1 MALERLQKIIAAAGI
16 ASRRKAEELIQ
27 AGLVSVNGATVTELG
42 TKADPETDSIRVQDK
57 LLHGPERHEYVAL
70 NKPRGYVTTVSDP
83 EGRPTVMELLRSKA
97 RLYPVGRLDFNSE
110 GLLLLTNDGDLAHKL
125 MKAAS
130 HIPKT
135 YLVKVAG
142 QPGEDQLRRL
152 RAGVTIAE
160 ERDPN
165 RRVRTAPAQIRVI
178 KEADNP
184 WLEVTLHEGRNRQIR
199 KMFEEIGHHVEK
211 IRRVRYGPLELDLPP
226 GESRILTSQ
235 EITKLQRATEPQ
247 ARPQFAGAASS
258 RLGANRR
265 AAGAQFRGRNRES
278 EAQTGEGRG
287 ERAIFADRRPGRDAV
302 VRPPREERA
311 ERRPRPDS
319 RSERPGRPSQFGTRE
334 GKNQAGERPPRRFDR
349 PRREDF
355 RRTDR
360 GERRPKFAD
369 RTGTGSREQRPAFSA
384 HPRQDNRGKGPNKFQ
399 ARPGQDR
406 GPKDGRDGRDD
417 SRPRFADLRSNAGER
432 RPRNF
437 SDKARSGKRPR
448 GPSKFSNRPGQDS
461 QGEPRSERGP
471 RAGGSREGRTS
482 PSRFTPRGRS
492 SGDKRPP
499 NRGRTGGNQ
508 AKPNRGSRG
517 GRP

>member
-42 TKADPETDSIRVQDK
+42 TKADPETDSIRVQEK

-226 GESRILTSQ
+226 GESRILTPQ
-235 EITKLQRATEPQ
+235 EIAKLQRATEPQ
-247 ARPQFAGAASS
+247 VRPRFTERDDTRVRSEGRDRSEAP
-258 RLGANRR
+258 RDRE
-265 AAGAQFRGRNRES
+265 RNRERQGPKR
-278 EAQTGEGRG
+278 EERG
-287 ERAIFADRRPGRDAV
+287 ER
-302 VRPPREERA
+302 PPRFA
-311 ERRPRPDS
+311 ARRRDLAPRPAREEHGAGSPSFGS
-319 RSERPGRPSQFGTRE
+319 RAARPERPSDFRARDPRDRT
-334 GKNQAGERPPRRFDR
+334 GERPPRRFDR
-349 PRREDF
+349 PRREDSGPH
-355 RRTDR
+355 DPS
-360 GERRPKFAD
+360 ERRPKFGGRPEKRGRSD
-369 RTGTGSREQRPAFSA
+369 RPAFSDR
-384 HPRQDNRGKGPNKFQ
+384 PRHEGRGERPNRFPKKFNDRPQ
-399 ARPGQDR
+399 REAGAVPPARSADQRGERSERPPRSFSDRARGRERPARP
-406 GPKDGRDGRDD
+406 PKFGD
-417 SRPRFADLRSNAGER
+417 
-432 RPRNF
+432 
-437 SDKARSGKRPR
+437 RSG
-448 GPSKFSNRPGQDS
+448 
-461 QGEPRSERGP
+461 QGSRRGP
-471 RAGGSREGRTS
+471 RADGGAQSGGGREGGSRT
-482 PSRFTPRGRS
+482 SRFGSRGRS
-492 SGDKRPP
+492 AGDKRPSS
-499 NRGRTGGNQ
+499 RQRTGGNQ
-508 AKPNRGSRG
+508 AKPNRGKRD
-517 GRP
+517 GRS

>member
-1 MALERLQKIIAAAGI
+1 MQRTNIMPLGRLQKIIAAAGI
-16 ASRRKAEELIQ
+16 ASRRKAEELITS
-27 AGLVSVNGATVTELG
+27 GLVSVNGKPVTELG
-42 TKADPETDSIRVQDK
+42 SKADPEVDSIRVNNQ
-57 LLHGPERHEYVAL
+57 LLKGAERHEYLVL

-83 EGRPTVMELLRSKA
+83 EGRPTVMEFVHSKA

-110 GLLLLTNDGDLAHKL
+110 GLLLLTNDGALAHKL

-142 QPGEDQLRRL
+142 QPAEEQLRRL
-152 RAGVTIAE
+152 RSGVSIAE
-160 ERDPN
+160 ERNPKQ
-165 RRVRTAPAQIRVI
+165 RIRTAPAQIRVI

-211 IRRVRYGPLELDLPP
+211 IRRVRYGPLELDLSP

-258 RLGANRR
+258 RFGANRR

-319 RSERPGRPSQFGTRE
+319 RSERPGRPSQFGT
-334 GKNQAGERPPRRFDR
+334 
-349 PRREDF
+349 
-355 RRTDR
+355 
-360 GERRPKFAD
+360 
-369 RTGTGSREQRPAFSA
+369 
-384 HPRQDNRGKGPNKFQ
+384 
-399 ARPGQDR
+399 
-406 GPKDGRDGRDD
+406 
-417 SRPRFADLRSNAGER
+417 
-432 RPRNF
+432 
-437 SDKARSGKRPR
+437 
-448 GPSKFSNRPGQDS
+448 
-461 QGEPRSERGP
+461 
-471 RAGGSREGRTS
+471 
-482 PSRFTPRGRS
+482 
-492 SGDKRPP
+492 
-499 NRGRTGGNQ
+499 
-508 AKPNRGSRG
+508 
-517 GRP
+517 